1 MNMKAKL
8 HKMESGYI
16 LSLNGDIDDPYAI
29 VNEELAKDYEW
40 YKLSLKNCQA
50 IELGYDLDE
59 LVMGYDLYENI
70 NFVGQMRT
78 YKAGF
83 QKALEILGDKKFSEE
98 DIKETIRIAQ
108 NIQIDE
114 ITHVLTEYKESQILQ
129 MLNRQF
135 SEWDVEVEMICPHPE
150 DTYVCGIQ
158 HGCDEDG
165 CNHPNKIPFLDKD
178 GCLILKRI

>member
-1 MNMKAKL
+1 MKAKL

-59 LVMGYDLYENI
+59 LAETFAKNHSIYPTAQDDTEYGFNH
-70 NFVGQMRT
+70 
-78 YKAGF
+78 GF
-83 QKALEILGDKKFSEE
+83 QKALEILGDKKFTE
-98 DIKETIRIAQ
+98 
-108 NIQIDE
+108 NNIDE
-114 ITHVLTEYKESQILQ
+114 AFDAGHEMLDSPKNYNDVLKEFKESLEPT
-129 MLNRQF
+129 
-135 SEWDVEVEMICPHPE
+135 EWDVEIVCLHTGDPE
-150 DTYVCGIQ
+150 HTTNTGLPRL
-158 HGCDEDG
+158 DE
-165 CNHPNKIPFLDKD
+165 D